1 MIRSIQRIEFRA
13 TVLAFAALT
22 WCVVIGITL
31 WLTPIRYLH
40 YQDDRPPQ
48 LAFMS
53 FAEAAGVHVL
63 LIPAALAACAVWLS
77 RRRRTGYL
85 TLVAIALLLYC
96 FVAGFSVGAAYLPA
110 AAALIY
116 AAGASRSQ
124 PTGNEHV

>member
-1 MIRSIQRIEFRA
+1 MIRLTQRIEFRA

-22 WCVVIGITL
+22 WCIVIGITL
-31 WLTPIRYLH
+31 WLTPMRYLH
-40 YQDDRPPQ
+40 YQDDSPPQ
-48 LAFMS
+48 VAFMS

-85 TLVAIALLLYC
+85 TFVAVAFSSYC
-96 FVAGFSVGAAYLPA
+96 LVAGFSVGAAYLPA

-116 AAGASRSQ
+116 AAVASLDES
-124 PTGNEHV
+124 